1 MPLFLFFIALGAAV
15 PFYGVL
21 ALGWSIAT
29 LTILIS
35 IECLVSFGPM
45 CLRILRHERLTQ
57 DPRHRQRSVYGR
69 FGSWT
74 MPASYGRFVADYAL
88 RGVVGALA
96 LVGASCI
103 MPLIYRKEFPELAPL
118 MQVDWQGVAWGTAA
132 LAGLA
137 ALESAVQWRRWGGE
151 PFPEL
156 HRAAGVPFLLMI
168 GLILVT
174 MFAPLLV
181 DWIRQPLVL
190 LLGVVGIKTW
200 LVATRGGAPLG

>member
-1 MPLFLFFIALGAAV
+1 MLLHLLFVALGAAV

-69 FGSWT
+69 FGKWI

-96 LVGASCI
+96 LVGASCM
-103 MPLIYRKEFPELAPL
+103 MPLIYRKEFPELAHL
-118 MQVDWQGVAWGTAA
+118 MQVDWQGVAWGAA
-132 LAGLA
+132 AIAGVA
-137 ALESAVQWRRWGGE
+137 AMESAVQWRLWGRE
-151 PFPEL
+151 PFPDL
-156 HRAAGVPFLLMI
+156 HRTAGVPFLLMI
-168 GLILVT
+168 GLILGT
-174 MFAPLLV
+174 LFSPLLV

-190 LLGVVGIKTW
+190 LLAVVGIKTW
-200 LVATRGGAPLG
+200 LAAARGAPRD